1 MSDFPKLRTGVVAQ
15 YPATRELR
23 FSTTVKNFLDGS
35 EQRYRDL
42 RVGQRR
48 WVISLSQ
55 LDESELAELT
65 DFFEQR
71 QDRFETFDFE
81 DPWTGTAVSGCR
93 LLLDHMEARVDGEFD
108 NRTQLIVVAP
118 AV

>member
-1 MSDFPKLRTGVVAQ
+1 MGDFPKLRTGVVAQ

-23 FSTTVKNFLDGS
+23 FSTSVRNFLDGS

-42 RVGQRR
+42 RGGRR
-48 WVISLSQ
+48 GWVISLSQ
-55 LDESELAELT
+55 LDERELAELT

-71 QDRFETFDFE
+71 QGRFGTFDFE
-81 DPWTGTAVSGCR
+81 DPWAGTVVSGCR
-93 LLLDHMEARVDGEFD
+93 LALDRMESQFGGEFSAST
-108 NRTQLIVVAP
+108 RLIVIAP

>member
-15 YPATRELR
+15 YPATRELG
-23 FSTTVKNFLDGS
+23 FSTSVKSFLDGS

-42 RVGQRR
+42 RGGRRR

-65 DFFEQR
+65 GFFEQR
-71 QDRFETFDFE
+71 QGRFGTFDFE
-81 DPWTGTAVSGCR
+81 DPWSGTVVTGCR
-93 LLLDHMEARVDGEFD
+93 LVLDQMGSRVDGEFG
-108 NRTQLIVVAP
+108 NSTQLIVVAP
-118 AV
+118 AA

>member
-15 YPATRELR
+15 YPATRELG
-23 FSTTVKNFLDGS
+23 FSTSVKSFLDGS

-42 RVGQRR
+42 RGGRRR

-71 QDRFETFDFE
+71 QGRFGTFDFE
-81 DPWTGTAVSGCR
+81 DPWDGAVVTGCR
-93 LLLDHMEARVDGEFD
+93 LALDHMESRADGEFG
-108 NRTQLIVVAP
+108 NSTQLIVVAP

>member
-15 YPATRELR
+15 YPANRELR
-23 FSTTVKNFLDGS
+23 FSTSVKSFLDGS

-42 RVGQRR
+42 RGGRRR

-55 LDESELAELT
+55 LDENELAALT
-65 DFFEQR
+65 GFFEQR
-71 QDRFETFDFE
+71 QGRFGTFDFE
-81 DPWTGTAVSGCR
+81 DPWAGTVVSGCR
-93 LLLDHMEARVDGEFD
+93 LALDHMEARVDGEFD

-118 AV
+118 AL